1 MKAKAA
7 AAEESTYSGVE
18 CDDGDR
24 TPHTTGPSFPAASS
38 TESTSIT
45 DHTDSIKSSIVE
57 LQKQLQCKFSKN
69 DNKESLQGEKDAFAD
84 IMKTVT
90 YLFPSPF

>member
-7 AAEESTYSGVE
+7 AAEESTHSGAE
-18 CDDGDR
+18 CDDGDC
-24 TPHTTGPSFPAASS
+24 TPHTTGPSFPVASS

-57 LQKQLQCKFSKN
+57 LQKQLQCKLSKN
-69 DNKESLQGEKDAFAD
+69 DNKEPLQREKDAFAD
-84 IMKTVT
+84 ILKTAT
-90 YLFPSPF
+90 YSFPPPF